1 MTCFVCIPWFQ
12 RISAVFFC
20 WASRPETW
28 LWARHA
34 SFSRAWNLP
43 FRNIETTHLAG
54 AFLGTLRSGI
64 HTKKMLGFMNQ
75 YSALTEISCI
85 YSHFT
90 LKSSTQQEMYKSF
103 NVQTFFPILQKQT
116 IYNCDCNKWMILF
129 ELPIFGTF
137 TGSTQAGFEGLEKR
151 AGQNLVPG
159 KKKTCFNENPK
170 NYNFPKTVV
179 YDSSKKKLS
188 FPKYGGNMNST
199 FAVVDSHGLIWTYTK
214 KHHRFSTTLF
224 VVGSHLKS
232 HAVGC
237 RLLSPSLQGSVGD
250 CLLPY

>member
-1 MTCFVCIPWFQ
+1 MSEFPLF
-12 RISAVFFC
+12 FFC

-90 LKSSTQQEMYKSF
+90 LKSSTQQEMWNQQIIQCANF
-103 NVQTFFPILQKQT
+103 LTNFAETNHLQLQQMNDFVRASHIRHLYWLHPSGLWRSGETGGAK
-116 IYNCDCNKWMILF
+116 
-129 ELPIFGTF
+129 FG
-137 TGSTQAGFEGLEKR
+137 A
-151 AGQNLVPG
+151 G
-159 KKKTCFNENPK
+159 KKKTKK
-170 NYNFPKTVV
+170 NVF
-179 YDSSKKKLS
+179 
-188 FPKYGGNMNST
+188 
-199 FAVVDSHGLIWTYTK
+199 
-214 KHHRFSTTLF
+214 
-224 VVGSHLKS
+224 
-232 HAVGC
+232 
-237 RLLSPSLQGSVGD
+237 
-250 CLLPY
+250 